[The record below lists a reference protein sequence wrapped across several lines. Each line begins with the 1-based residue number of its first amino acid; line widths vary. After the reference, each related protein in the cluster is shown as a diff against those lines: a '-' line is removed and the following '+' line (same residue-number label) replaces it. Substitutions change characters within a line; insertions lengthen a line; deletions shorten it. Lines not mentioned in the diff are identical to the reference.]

1 MKQSDFDNFSE
12 LLTTTAEM
20 YNKTF
25 KPTQTAIYFNVL
37 SKFPIEAVRMAFN
50 AHLQDSERGR
60 FMPLPAD
67 LIGHLEKMRFD
78 DRPSAE
84 EAWSTAVQSIDE
96 NITVVWTEETSQAW
110 YAAANELMAIGDKF
124 NASRG
129 FIAKYNDLVSLAR
142 LQGKPVKW
150 LVVQGYD
157 KDLREQAIRE
167 AHKAKKITTEHIKI
181 LLPYHKAE
189 EGALAAIESNVALM
203 IESKGATANH
213 KQLSRL
219 DELKKAGEIHQQRI
233 AALKNAIS
241 DKEHKKQ
248 NSPREC
254 LAIFEKAE
262 ALNVF
267 SDNSDK
273 KHWLEVAGNGGNMNE
288 LQQRILAKRSQRGAA

>member
-96 NITVVWTEETSQAW
+96 RVTVVWTEETKLAW
-110 YAAANELMAIGDKF
+110 DACASELMAIGDKF

-142 LQGKPVKW
+142 LQGKPVVW
-150 LVVQGYD
+150 LVAQGYD
-157 KDLREQAIRE
+157 KDLREQAVRD
-167 AHKAKKITTEHIKI
+167 AHKAKKITTEQAKI

-203 IESKGATANH
+203 IENKGATANH

-233 AALKNAIS
+233 AALKNAIG

>member
-1 MKQSDFDNFSE
+1 MLSNDKKQFATLLNNTADFYGKKLSE
-12 LLTTTAEM
+12 LQFGV
-20 YNKTF
+20 YFKTLSNY
-25 KPTQTAIYFNVL
+25 PVSALETAIQSHF
-37 SKFPIEAVRMAFN
+37 SDP
-50 AHLQDSERGR
+50 ERGR

-167 AHKAKKITTEHIKI
+167 AHKAKKITTEHAKI

-203 IESKGATANH
+203 IENKGATANH
-213 KQLSRL
+213 KELSRL

-233 AALKNAIS
+233 AALKNAIG
-241 DKEHKKQ
+241 DKEHKKEF
-248 NSPREC
+248 SPREC
-254 LAIFEKAE
+254 LAVFEQAE
-262 ALNVF
+262 AKGVFLNAE
-267 SDNSDK
+267 DK
-273 KHWLEVAGNGGNMNE
+273 KHWLTVAGNGGDMSP
-288 LQQRILAKRSQRGAA
+288 LKMRMLSKRGAA

>member
-1 MKQSDFDNFSE
+1 MNQSDFDNFSE

-96 NITVVWTEETSQAW
+96 RVTVVWTEETSQAW
-110 YAAANELMAIGDKF
+110 YAAAKELMAIGDKF

-142 LQGKPVKW
+142 LQGKPVTW
-150 LVVQGYD
+150 LVSPGDD
-157 KDLREQAIRE
+157 KDLREQAIRD
-167 AHKAKKITTEHIKI
+167 AHKAKKITTEQAKI

-203 IESKGATANH
+203 IENNGATANH

-233 AALKNAIS
+233 AALKNAIG
-241 DKEHKKQ
+241 DKEHKKEF
-248 NSPREC
+248 SPREC
-254 LAIFEKAE
+254 LAVFEQAE
-262 ALNVF
+262 AKGVFLNTE
-267 SDNSDK
+267 DK
-273 KHWLEVAGNGGNMNE
+273 KHWLTVAGNGGDMTQLKMRMLGN
-288 LQQRILAKRSQRGAA
+288 RGAA